1 MVARL
6 EDIVRSAAALLGYSL
21 KVEQE
26 QDLFYEG

>member
-6 EDIVRSAAALLGYSL
+6 EDIVRSAASLLGYSL

-26 QDLFYEG
+26 QVLF